1 MNILFVCQYYPPEGC
16 APAARVS
23 ELARYWVRAGH
34 AVTVLTGFPNHPTG
48 IIHEAYRKKIHH
60 LVVRETMDEVRV
72 VRTWLAARP
81 NRKAWERI
89 VNYSSFC
96 VSATISGMLLPR
108 ADVVIATS
116 PTLLVGLAGWAIAR
130 ARRLPFIF
138 EVRDLW
144 PESLNGVGYGGE
156 NSLLGKALRVLA
168 RFLYRRS
175 DHLVTVSSGLR
186 DYLVQ
191 QCRVTPEKVS
201 VVENGVDVDLFAPA
215 SNSEG
220 TRAVLGLQNRF
231 VVSYVGTLGPSH
243 GLNTLLEAAA
253 RLQHRLPDTRF
264 LVVGEGGDKDLLA
277 QSAAERRLANVL
289 FLGQQPRERV
299 PQLLGA
305 SDICLVPL
313 KKADVFKLVLPSKM
327 FESMACARPVV
338 LSVDGVARQLLEESG
353 GGLAIEPENA
363 QALAEAVIRLHDHS
377 ELRMALGANARA
389 YVVKHFRRDRLA
401 QRYASTLQSLLT
413 NGHASQPARLT
424 ATHSRDEGHA

>member
-23 ELARYWVRAGH
+23 ELSRYWVRAGH
-34 AVTVLTGFPNHPTG
+34 TVTVLTGFPNHPTG
-48 IIHEAYRKKIHH
+48 IIHQAYRKKIHH
-60 LVVRETMDEVRV
+60 LVHRERMDGVQV

-89 VNYSSFC
+89 VNYCSFC
-96 VSATISGMLLPR
+96 VSAALTGMLLPK
-108 ADVVIATS
+108 AEVVIATS
-116 PTLLVGLAGWAIAR
+116 PTLLVGLAGWVIAR

-156 NSLLGKALRVLA
+156 TSLLGKTLRILA
-168 RFLYRRS
+168 RFLYRHS
-175 DHLVTVSSGLR
+175 DHLITVSSGLR

-191 QCRVTPEKVS
+191 RCSVEPNKVT

-215 SNSEG
+215 PSCEEA
-220 TRAVLGLQNRF
+220 RAVLGLQNRF
-231 VVSYVGTLGPSH
+231 TVSYVGTLGPSH
-243 GLNTLLEAAA
+243 GLSTLLEAAA
-253 RLQHRLPDTRF
+253 SLQYRLPDTLF
-264 LVVGEGGDKDLLA
+264 LVVGEGGDKEALA
-277 QSAAERRLANVL
+277 RAAATLRLANVR
-289 FLGQQPRERV
+289 FLGQQPREQV
-299 PQLLGA
+299 PELLRA
-305 SDICLVPL
+305 SDVCLVPL

-363 QALAEAVIRLHDHS
+363 QALAEVLVRLHDHP
-377 ELRMALGANARA
+377 ELRLALGANARA
-389 YVVKHFRRDRLA
+389 YVVEHFRRDRLA
-401 QRYASTLQSLLT
+401 QRYAATLEILLT
-413 NGHASQPARLT
+413 NGHTGQPAELANSQQR
-424 ATHSRDEGHA
+424 